1 MAPKLKTDK
10 NCDLHL
16 RVDSQLKNYIATKA
30 AENNKTI
37 NDYCIDIL
45 KNYKYATQLM
55 QIEAIQKKKVRLLSN
70 LANNLN
76 QLAKLC
82 NSEKEAPQK
91 VILAAMWNDLKR
103 IR

>member
-1 MAPKLKTDK
+1 MIPRQKTGKD
-10 NCDLHL
+10 CDLHL
-16 RVDSQLKNYIATKA
+16 RISNQLKIYITNKA

-37 NDYCIDIL
+37 NDYCTDIL
-45 KNYKYATQLM
+45 KNFEYATQLM

-70 LANNLN
+70 LASNLN
-76 QLAKLC
+76 QLSKLC

-91 VILAAMWNDLKR
+91 EILIAMWNDLKA